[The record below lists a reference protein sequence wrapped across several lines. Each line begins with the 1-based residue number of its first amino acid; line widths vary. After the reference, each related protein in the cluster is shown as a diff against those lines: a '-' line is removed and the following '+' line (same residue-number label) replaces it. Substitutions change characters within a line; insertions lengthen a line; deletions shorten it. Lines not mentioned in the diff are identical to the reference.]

1 VRVHQLSRRPTHAGG
16 DESGAVAVVVA
27 LLSVVLLILAAF
39 AVDIGNAYAQTRQQS
54 VAVDAAALAAA
65 ARVGEKITPGVACT
79 PAMLTSID
87 AQGVAQTTA
96 DDVNRRNSKPGV
108 TEADTT
114 VTVACSADGKAVE
127 VAVVNSHPVKTQLAG
142 IIGIDQI
149 NTGSSAVARYIRVS
163 SLDGL
168 RPWAICDGTVTDA
181 QKKPLETFATGLDN
195 KIGICSSQSSG
206 NWGSIDFNGGG
217 NGAGDLADWTLEGYP
232 DPVDIPGPLP
242 ADPGVTNSSAL
253 RAAFASLVGQI
264 VQFPSVS
271 GYNTGNGNTGSF
283 DAVGIATVQ
292 VCGILYGNDT
302 INTLQNG
309 SVSDCW
315 VDPRPTSSTSTTTAT
330 KVTTGTT
337 TSNGNGGNR
346 VTTLTITDP
355 EFDCAVPLTG
365 IEVTIPG
372 AARRGQTPIPLVST
386 LRSCTGT
393 TTATLD
399 TPAAVDVTDVS
410 VTVKTT
416 STTTTYTPGIVP
428 LDNNNKPVSHIQF
441 RWVNYAQSWQGSS
454 SSICPLTNPQ
464 CVGVTQLWK

>member
-1 VRVHQLSRRPTHAGG
+1 MRVHQLSRRLTQAGG
-16 DESGAVAVVVA
+16 EESGAVAVVVA

-79 PAMLTSID
+79 PAMLTSIG
-87 AQGVAQTTA
+87 AQGIAQTTA

-127 VAVVNSHPVKTQLAG
+127 VTVANQHPVKTQLAS
-142 IIGIDQI
+142 IIGIDQL

-168 RPWAICDGTVTDA
+168 RPWAICDGTVLDA
-181 QKKPLETFATGLDN
+181 QARPTKTFATGLDN
-195 KIGICSSQSSG
+195 KIGVCSSQSSG

-217 NGAGDLADWTLEGYP
+217 NGAGDLADWTLDGYP
-232 DPVDIPGPLP
+232 DPVAIPGPLP

-253 RAAFASLVGQI
+253 RAAFASLVGEI
-264 VQFPSVS
+264 VMFPSVS
-271 GYNTGNGNTGSF
+271 GYTGGGGNNGTFN
-283 DAVGIATVQ
+283 AVGVATVE
-292 VCGILYGNDT
+292 VCGVLYGNDT
-302 INTLQNG
+302 INTLPNG
-309 SVSDCW
+309 SVNDCW
-315 VDPRPTSSTSTTTAT
+315 VDPRPTSTTTTSTTS

-337 TSNGNGGNR
+337 TTTGNGGNR
-346 VTTLTITDP
+346 RTTLTITGP
-355 EFDCAVPLTG
+355 EFDCTVPLTD

-372 AARRGQTPIPLVST
+372 ADRQGQTPIPLVTT
-386 LRSCTGT
+386 LNTCTGP
-393 TTATLD
+393 TTATLTD
-399 TPAAVDVTDVS
+399 AAKADVVNAS

-416 STTTTYTPGIVP
+416 KTTTVFTPGIVP

-441 RWVNYAQSWQGSS
+441 RWVNYTQSWQGSS
-454 SSICPLTNPQ
+454 ASICPLTNPQ
-464 CVGVTQLWK
+464 CTGVTQLWK